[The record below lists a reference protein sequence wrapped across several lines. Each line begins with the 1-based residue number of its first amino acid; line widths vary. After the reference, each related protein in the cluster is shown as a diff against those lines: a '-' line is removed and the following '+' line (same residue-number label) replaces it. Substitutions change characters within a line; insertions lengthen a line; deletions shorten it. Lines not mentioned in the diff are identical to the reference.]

1 MGWCSGNE
9 LAEDLYKAIRFYI
22 PKEFRKEVATQFY
35 EKFCEYDADDWAGD
49 SKIEQDMEGSL
60 SE

>member
-22 PKEFRKEVATQFY
+22 PKEFRKSVATEFFN
-35 EKFCEYDADDWAGD
+35 KFSDYGVDAWDGD
-49 SKIEQDMEGSL
+49 SKIEQDMEGNL

>member
-9 LAEDLYKAIRFYI
+9 LAEELYDAIRLFI
-22 PKEFRKEVATQFY
+22 CKENRKSVATEFFN
-35 EKFCEYDADDWAGD
+35 KFSDYGADAWDGD
-49 SKIEQDMEGSL
+49 SRIEQDMEGNL

>member
-1 MGWCSGNE
+1 MLKQKILLVRARST
-9 LAEDLYKAIRFYI
+9 AIFSRY
-22 PKEFRKEVATQFY
+22 EVH
-35 EKFCEYDADDWAGD
+35 EKFCDYGVDAWDGD